1 MYEAFYGLREKPFS
15 LTPNPRYVYYS
26 DRYRAALEH
35 LLYGLEQKEGF
46 MLLTGPVGTG
56 KTTLCRDLLEQLDP
70 ERYRTALIF
79 NPFLDAV
86 EMLQAL
92 LNEYGC
98 SYPADAS
105 KKDLLDRL
113 NRYLLARLVDGL
125 TCVAIFDEAQH
136 LTSEFLEQVRVL
148 SNLETEDEKLLQI
161 ILVGQPELRDRIQQ
175 PSLAQLDQRVS
186 VRTTLANLDRQETE
200 RYIYHRINVAG
211 AQGRVTFTRGALRA
225 IYEATDGVPRLI
237 NLACD
242 RTLLAGYV
250 AQSSRLG
257 RREVEQGIASVRGED
272 GADGSPVR
280 LARPRRS
287 FRKAA
292 VVALLV
298 LAVLVGVAAA
308 WYAGWVP

>member
-1 MYEAFYGLREKPFS
+1 
-15 LTPNPRYVYYS
+15 
-26 DRYRAALEH
+26 
-35 LLYGLEQKEGF
+35 

-56 KTTLCRDLLEQLDP
+56 KTTLCRDLLEQLDA

-92 LNEYGC
+92 LHEYGC

-105 KKDLLDRL
+105 KKELLDRL
-113 NRYLLARLVDGL
+113 NRYFLARLVDGL
-125 TCVAIFDEAQH
+125 TSVAIFDEAQH
-136 LTSEFLEQVRVL
+136 LTPEFLEQIRVL

-161 ILVGQPELRDRIQQ
+161 VLVGQPELRDRIQQ

-186 VRTTLANLDRQETE
+186 VRTTLANLGRQETE

-211 AQGRVTFTRGALRA
+211 AQGRVTFTRGALAA
-225 IYEATDGVPRLI
+225 IHEATDGVPRLI

-250 AQSSRLG
+250 AQSNRLG
-257 RREVEQGIASVRGED
+257 RAEVDQGLASLRGEEDED
-272 GADGSPVR
+272 GAPVR
-280 LARPRRS
+280 LIRPRRTAW
-287 FRKAA
+287 RAA
-292 VVALLV
+292 AIL
-298 LAVLVGVAAA
+298 LAVLAALVLGAAAA
-308 WYAGWVP
+308 WYAGVLS